1 MANSISENGKYV
13 PIRAETSST
22 NTGSLRYSIQNIPIA
37 WQLNKTDGRYDFCVV
52 AISEDGQIVENLSSA
67 YLSFDE
73 STSSLSIAPVFG
85 DKDFCVY
92 VFRNEEAANL
102 FVVNSDGS
110 ASLVSIFAQFEKDN
124 RVLAQLQSLGG
135 RNLRTLDE
143 CGVLPEASS
152 RAGKVLSF
160 DEQGNPIVSVEQDD
174 ITNIKAYKE
183 AAETAKE
190 EAVAAKEGI
199 EAAQTACETSKTAAQ
214 VSADKAKASETKVE
228 QSAQRAAEN
237 AQASEFSK
245 SYAES
250 YANTAQTA
258 ATTAEQE
265 ATSAN
270 IARDDAYLAQVGAEG
285 AKTAA
290 VEANTQAQAAKQAA
304 VDAANTATQ
313 AVGVQDLKQSKA
325 ERGTYYINGGTITSA
340 AFALSAPFTYFI
352 TYKAGFVGTLFSK
365 GNTSLTIAASGTLTL
380 TDGTNT
386 TTATMDAT
394 KDHLMAV
401 EVLAT
406 TASLIVDGIATTP
419 TTFAFVDTA
428 STGVVIGGTTT
439 DGKLARPILF
449 NFGIGETNA
458 PYTFADYQSGKALS
472 PYLTNAIA
480 RVEDPNLGA
489 STDGGW
495 DITEDLASTIT
506 KGKWTARSEL
516 VQGKY
521 QINYLKNR
529 TIGSAETA
537 AGIQY
542 AIDLRSASVI
552 GGAGSLF
559 YNDNALTMYNTGKA
573 IIRAKFKYLKITS
586 ITDNSP
592 YLGFTVG
599 QITGNNGAIV
609 HIDNRDVVDHNW
621 HEYNQILAANTN
633 RASNDVGGRIG
644 ISAGGLA
651 SGETGASWSIADF
664 HFEIL
669 GALFAPADFVITTG
683 TTRNIPDL
691 SGQGKDA
698 TLSGNLGTVKTDN
711 DIKIAKLKE
720 YFTANT

>member
-1 MANSISENGKYV
+1 MANKEYKVISG
-13 PIRAETSST
+13 
-22 NTGSLRYSIQNIPIA
+22 YSEQGGTLKIPLSWDINSPDKD
-37 WQLNKTDGRYDFCVV
+37 LLVYIVGTDGKPKVCDYWTWDSVNSQVC
-52 AISEDGQIVENLSSA
+52 IENKE
-67 YLSFDE
+67 SF
-73 STSSLSIAPVFG
+73 AAFG
-85 DKDFCVY
+85 AY
-92 VFRNEEAANL
+92 VFRNE
-102 FVVNSDGS
+102 
-110 ASLVSIFAQFEKDN
+110 LVG
-124 RVLAQLQSLGG
+124 VLAKLTSGGQLRISDFVEQFG
-135 RNLRTLDE
+135 NLVRCSEQLAENDKHSIISADSMG
-143 CGVLPEASS
+143 GVLPNASS

-160 DEQGNPIVSVEQDD
+160 DERGNPIVSVEQDD

-190 EAVAAKEGI
+190 EAVAAKQGI
-199 EAAQTACETSKTAAQ
+199 EAAQAACETAKTAAQ
-214 VSADKAKASETKVE
+214 DSADKAKASETKVE

-237 AQASEFSK
+237 AQAAGFSK

-265 ATSAN
+265 ATAAIMAKDQAETAQ
-270 IARDDAYLAQVGAEG
+270 IASET

-290 VEANTQAQAAKQAA
+290 EMANTQAQGAKQAA

-313 AVGVQDLKQSKA
+313 AAGVQDLRQSKA

-386 TTATMDAT
+386 ATATMDAT
-394 KDHLMAV
+394 KDHLIAV

-428 STGVVIGGTTT
+428 SAGVVIGGTTT

-449 NFGIGETNA
+449 NFGISETNA
-458 PYTFADYQSGKALS
+458 PYAFADYQSGKALS

-480 RVEDPNLGA
+480 KVEDSNLGA

-495 DITEDLASTIT
+495 DITEKPTTTIT
-506 KGKWTARSEL
+506 KGKWTANS
-516 VQGKY
+516 GTY
-521 QINYLKNR
+521 IDYLKNR

-537 AGIQY
+537 AGIEY
-542 AIDLRSASVI
+542 AVDLRSTTI
-552 GGAGSLF
+552 LGGGGCLF

-573 IIRAKFKYLKITS
+573 VIRAKFKYLKITAVGG
-586 ITDNSP
+586 TSP
-592 YLGFTVG
+592 YTGLTIAQTSG
-599 QITGNNGAIV
+599 QNNAII
-609 HIDNRDVVDHNW
+609 HLDNGSVSDHNW
-621 HEYNQILAANTN
+621 HEYNQILTANTN
-633 RASNDVGGRIG
+633 AASNANGSRIG
-644 ISAGGLA
+644 LSAGGLA

-698 TLSGNLGTVKTDN
+698 TLSGQPATVKTDN
-711 DIKIAKLKE
+711 DIKVAKLKE
-720 YFTANT
+720 YFTANS

>member
-1 MANSISENGKYV
+1 MANKEYKVISGYSEQG
-13 PIRAETSST
+13 ET
-22 NTGSLRYSIQNIPIA
+22 LKIPLSWDINSPDKD
-37 WQLNKTDGRYDFCVV
+37 LLVYIVGTDGKPKVCDYWTWDSVNSQVC
-52 AISEDGQIVENLSSA
+52 IENKE
-67 YLSFDE
+67 SF
-73 STSSLSIAPVFG
+73 AAFG
-85 DKDFCVY
+85 AY
-92 VFRNEEAANL
+92 VFRNE
-102 FVVNSDGS
+102 
-110 ASLVSIFAQFEKDN
+110 LVG
-124 RVLAQLQSLGG
+124 VLAKLTSGGQLRISDFVEQFG
-135 RNLRTLDE
+135 NLVRCSEQLAENDKHSIISADSMG
-143 CGVLPEASS
+143 GVLPEASS

-199 EAAQTACETSKTAAQ
+199 EAAQTACETAKTAAQ
-214 VSADKAKASETKVE
+214 ASADKAKASETKVE

-265 ATSAN
+265 ATAA
-270 IARDDAYLAQVGAEG
+270 ILAKDQAETAQTASEN

-290 VEANTQAQAAKQAA
+290 ETAKTQAQAAKQAA

-313 AVGVQDLKQSKA
+313 AVGVQDLKQSKT

-352 TYKAGFVGTLFSK
+352 TYKVGFVGNLFAK
-365 GNTSLTIAASGTLTL
+365 GNTSLTVEASGTLTL

-449 NFGIGETNA
+449 NFGISETNA
-458 PYTFADYQSGKALS
+458 PYTFADYQSGADLS

-480 RVEDPNLGA
+480 KVEDPNLGA

-495 DITEDLASTIT
+495 DITANPTSTIT
-506 KGKWTARSEL
+506 KGKWTANS
-516 VQGKY
+516 GTY
-521 QINYLKNR
+521 IAYLKNR

-537 AGIQY
+537 AGIEY
-542 AIDLRSASVI
+542 AVDLCSTTI
-552 GGAGSLF
+552 LGGGGCLF

-573 IIRAKFKYLKITS
+573 VIRAKFKYLKITA
-586 ITDNSP
+586 
-592 YLGFTVG
+592 VG
-599 QITGNNGAIV
+599 GTSLYTGLTIAQTTGQNDAIIHLNNGSV
-609 HIDNRDVVDHNW
+609 TDHNW
-621 HEYNQILAANTN
+621 HEYNQILTANTN
-633 RASNDVGGRIG
+633 KASNANGSRVGL
-644 ISAGGLA
+644 SAGGLA
-651 SGETGASWSIADF
+651 SGETGPSWSIADF
-664 HFEIL
+664 HFDIL

-698 TLSGNLGTVKTDN
+698 TLSGQPATVKTGN
-711 DIKIAKLKE
+711 DIKVAKLKE
-720 YFTANT
+720 YFTANS